1 MFAFGGVVPTGIFAL
16 FALVALLERRAWR
29 VAASWPLWLL
39 VAIAVGT
46 ATKVVYYG
54 WGIEHGFIRFRG
66 FSGHTLRA
74 AAVYPTFAYALFAG
88 SSRFRVVG
96 GMVLGSLIACMVLF
110 GGVHNGIH
118 TFAEALTGGVT
129 GAVAAFAIC
138 SRGPL
143 PPLRGSTQILIV
155 ACACLLWIAIPPF
168 RFDLEQVVVDF
179 SMRLRH

>member
-66 FSGHTLRA
+66 FSGHTLPR
-74 AAVYPTFAYALFAG
+74 PL
-88 SSRFRVVG
+88 SIQLSR
-96 GMVLGSLIACMVLF
+96 
-110 GGVHNGIH
+110 
-118 TFAEALTGGVT
+118 
-129 GAVAAFAIC
+129 
-138 SRGPL
+138 
-143 PPLRGSTQILIV
+143 
-155 ACACLLWIAIPPF
+155 
-168 RFDLEQVVVDF
+168 
-179 SMRLRH
+179 MRYSPDRRDPA